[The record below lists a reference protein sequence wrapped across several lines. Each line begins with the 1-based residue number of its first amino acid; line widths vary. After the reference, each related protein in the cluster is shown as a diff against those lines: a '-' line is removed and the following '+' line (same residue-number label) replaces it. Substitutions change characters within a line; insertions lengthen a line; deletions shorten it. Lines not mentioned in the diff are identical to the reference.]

1 MKRIFV
7 VFAALIFIISISASA
22 ATVNYTVG
30 AWSGL
35 PPTYAGNSWTGDT
48 LLFLTYTGSLDLT
61 PGTQTL
67 KINTFDWIVDATSYT
82 TNYDFP
88 VTAGRSISFDGG
100 PSGSLSQSGTLMAH
114 TDNDSVSFMDGA
126 MVSFTVQG
134 YQVDVTPLAFSRFN
148 GDHGEPFTG
157 LPWYQADSDVMGTFV
172 VSAIPEPATMLLLGL
187 GGLLLARRKK

>member
-35 PPTYAGNSWTGDT
+35 PPAYAGDAWTGDT

-67 KINTFDWIVDATSYT
+67 KINTFDWIIDATTYGSA
-82 TNYDFP
+82 DFYP
-88 VTAGRSISFDGG
+88 VAARSISFDGG
-100 PSGSLSQSGTLMAH
+100 PSGSLSQSGHLAVRPE
-114 TDNDSVSFMDGA
+114 NDYVDFSDGA
-126 MVSFTVQG
+126 MVSFIVQG
-134 YQVDVTPLAFSRFN
+134 YQVDVTPLAFNRV
-148 GDHGEPFTG
+148 GETSGGG
-157 LPWYQADSDVMGTFV
+157 LPWYQSESDVKATFV